1 MKEHVCHVA
10 GREWSLDVDY
20 GSATA
25 ETGAAYLAMLGI
37 DSVLGLVTSIEKLTD
52 TAVEGTPASPDKQK
66 GLPERLPVE
75 REHCVAL
82 VEICWRTILDTL
94 SQLLSRTSGEA
105 LIVQLLKVSLSLA
118 ATAGSICT
126 FQSLGF
132 CWHTSGSEVAL
143 TSLLIA
149 PVLHCELNGY
159 FSCFLGQDGS
169 HRRHHALLQGFQS
182 MTQACGM
189 LEMSDSRDAYL
200 TSLCGHT
207 LTDAASSDH
216 SHASRAEG
224 VTSPTGM
231 LHATPFN
238 G

>member
-1 MKEHVCHVA
+1 M
-10 GREWSLDVDY
+10 DY

-37 DSVLGLVTSIEKLTD
+37 DAVLGLVTSIEKLTD

-118 ATAGSICT
+118 ACAGSGAAAALAYSRT
-126 FQSLGF
+126 ESRPGR
-132 CWHTSGSEVAL
+132 SGSAL
-143 TSLLIA
+143 AFLLILSF
-149 PVLHCELNGY
+149 LHCNG
-159 FSCFLGQDGS
+159 SIALPPLSGWTSQRDDI
-169 HRRHHALLQGFQS
+169 LLQGFQS

-200 TSLCGHT
+200 TSLCAHT
-207 LTDAASSDH
+207 LTDTASSDH

-224 VTSPTGM
+224 LTSPTGM
-231 LHATPFN
+231 LHAAFSMAN
-238 G
+238 LYKYK